1 MIRIHTN
8 INRIEEGILSMAKKK
23 AQSKNQTSSNIIVKE
38 EAITLQDQ
46 LDENVLAKLKM
57 TKKEL
62 VVNEKKQQEEKEA
75 QLIFERKQREKNKSF
90 AKLLEEY
97 GDQGSKY

>member
-1 MIRIHTN
+1 
-8 INRIEEGILSMAKKK
+8 MAKKK

-62 VVNEKKQQEEKEA
+62 VVKEKKQQEEKEA
-75 QLIFERKQREKNKSF
+75 QLIFERKQSEKNKSF
-90 AKLLEEY
+90 AELLEEY

>member
-62 VVNEKKQQEEKEA
+62 AVKEKKQQEEKEA
-75 QLIFERKQREKNKSF
+75 QLIFERKQSEKNKSF
-90 AKLLEEY
+90 AELLEEY

>member
-8 INRIEEGILSMAKKK
+8 INRIEEVILSMAKKK

-62 VVNEKKQQEEKEA
+62 VVKEKKQQEEKEA
-75 QLIFERKQREKNKSF
+75 QLIFERKQSEKNKSF
-90 AKLLEEY
+90 AELLEEY